1 MRAFASGWHTA
12 AFYRLLSVI
21 SELQIPL
28 DSGDFC
34 LMDRRIVD
42 TLNRLPEK
50 GRFVRGL
57 RSFLGF
63 DQVALEYD
71 RPAREAGRPK
81 YTLRKLSGLAVDGL
95 ISFSSYP
102 LRMVTY
108 IGMGT
113 ASVALILTVWVLN
126 DAIRHQ
132 TAPRGW
138 ASTLVVVL
146 FIGAIQLLSLG
157 IIGEYIRLIFLE
169 TKNRPTYIIADL
181 KRHDS
186 NDVRSSATAG
196 ASDREPTIIL
206 CLRGTIHD
214 HHLVARRA
222 GHLHARGHSHRVVGF
237 DSPSP
242 MVAGPNA
249 ARAGDSRAIRDQTA
263 GTSPGRRLRLGSDTG
278 GSRAAGISR
287 KWSRCV
293 SKRART
299 C

>member
-1 MRAFASGWHTA
+1 M
-12 AFYRLLSVI
+12 I

-146 FIGAIQLLSLG
+146 FMA
-157 IIGEYIRLIFLE
+157 
-169 TKNRPTYIIADL
+169 
-181 KRHDS
+181 
-186 NDVRSSATAG
+186 RSSSSAW
-196 ASDREPTIIL
+196 ASL
-206 CLRGTIHD
+206 
-214 HHLVARRA
+214 A
-222 GHLHARGHSHRVVGF
+222 
-237 DSPSP
+237 
-242 MVAGPNA
+242 N
-249 ARAGDSRAIRDQTA
+249 
-263 GTSPGRRLRLGSDTG
+263 TSG
-278 GSRAAGISR
+278 
-287 KWSRCV
+287 
-293 SKRART
+293 
-299 C
+299 